1 MCPLSQTQND
11 IHSCHLKRN
20 SWHVSKGI
28 LIHTFYTAS
37 DQSERQQKY
46 KNVSLVDLKS
56 KSIVCSSPPNK
67 MSLNKHSKEQFNCY
81 VNDQGQQV
89 KGRTL

>member
-20 SWHVSKGI
+20 SWHVSRGI
-28 LIHTFYTAS
+28 LIHTFYTAPN
-37 DQSERQQKY
+37 QSQRQEKY
-46 KNVSLVDLKS
+46 KTVPLVDLKS
-56 KSIVCSSPPNK
+56 NNIVCSSPH
-67 MSLNKHSKEQFNCY
+67 KHSKEEFNCY

-89 KGRTL
+89 KGRAGKKKQ